1 MKNLF
6 DQLGIDDAIEKI
18 IGQVKSAWSGFF
30 EKTGLAD
37 VVASI
42 PEAFSNAFDNVK
54 GIITS
59 VFNEDSLKEAKESIS
74 KLVDG
79 IKDVFSTLPAYV
91 EGIFK
96 GIKEYLSGL
105 KIDLNPFDGDGVG
118 VTESISLTAAIVKAV
133 DKTNGTAVVGN
144 ATANAE
150 KFKNSIS
157 NPQVDNV
164 TARAEKFKDDVRGA
178 QVDNV
183 TAIAEKFKND
193 VKGAKVG
200 NVTAVAE
207 KFSSSID
214 SPVVKGAR
222 AIATS
227 FSDSI
232 KGKKKH
238 LGGFSASVTKITI
251 TGSAKAALRNA
262 ARSAVNKGLKGGF
275 KAKGGVYAHG
285 RWRNIPQYAGGTLD
299 AGSLFVAGE
308 AGPEIVGHVGGRTE
322 VLNQSQIASAIYS
335 AMTSAMSQQQNGPSV
350 VQVVLDGRVV
360 AESSVKE
367 WQRQAKRGVYP
378 LSSLV

>member
-1 MKNLF
+1 MLLL
-6 DQLGIDDAIEKI
+6 Q
-18 IGQVKSAWSGFF
+18 
-30 EKTGLAD
+30 
-37 VVASI
+37 
-42 PEAFSNAFDNVK
+42 
-54 GIITS
+54 
-59 VFNEDSLKEAKESIS
+59 
-74 KLVDG
+74 
-79 IKDVFSTLPAYV
+79 
-91 EGIFK
+91 
-96 GIKEYLSGL
+96 
-105 KIDLNPFDGDGVG
+105 
-118 VTESISLTAAIVKAV
+118 
-133 DKTNGTAVVGN
+133 
-144 ATANAE
+144 
-150 KFKNSIS
+150 
-157 NPQVDNV
+157 
-164 TARAEKFKDDVRGA
+164 
-178 QVDNV
+178 
-183 TAIAEKFKND
+183 
-193 VKGAKVG
+193 
-200 NVTAVAE
+200 
-207 KFSSSID
+207 
-214 SPVVKGAR
+214 
-222 AIATS
+222 
-227 FSDSI
+227 I